1 MWLVN
6 GISSWYKS
14 LRPHYQQSPS
24 HISTSPFNTAMN
36 IFNSS
41 VFTICLN
48 SIALSESWRWK
59 KKQET
64 INKTKKESQIFRGE
78 DGNIFFCSGED
89 CKSFSTW
96 LKSKRKYTYP
106 HSKQSFKWKVS
117 FSQKSEFYL
126 NHSNFKQS
134 TGSLQ
139 RFGYSCKAVKNALGF
154 RFWQST
160 KADSFI
166 WKYNF
171 QWKKKDS

>member
-1 MWLVN
+1 MTSNHLATLALLHLIQLWT
-6 GISSWYKS
+6 S
-14 LRPHYQQSPS
+14 LAALCSLFAWTLSHYQR
-24 HISTSPFNTAMN
+24 AGD
-36 IFNSS
+36 
-41 VFTICLN
+41 
-48 SIALSESWRWK
+48 EK
-59 KKQET
+59 KT

-139 RFGYSCKAVKNALGF
+139 RFGYSCKAIKNALGF

>member
-1 MWLVN
+1 MTINHLAAIALLHLIQLWT
-6 GISSWYKS
+6 S
-14 LRPHYQQSPS
+14 LAALCPLFAW
-24 HISTSPFNTAMN
+24 T
-36 IFNSS
+36 
-41 VFTICLN
+41 L
-48 SIALSESWRWK
+48 IALSESWRWK
-59 KKQET
+59 TKQNKTTRNQET
-64 INKTKKESQIFRGE
+64 TNKAKQKSQIFRGV
-78 DGNIFFCSGED
+78 CLGED

-96 LKSKRKYTYP
+96 LKSKRKNTYP

-126 NHSNFKQS
+126 NQSNFKES

-139 RFGYSCKAVKNALGF
+139 RFGYSSKAIKNAMGF

-171 QWKKKDS
+171 QRKKKDS